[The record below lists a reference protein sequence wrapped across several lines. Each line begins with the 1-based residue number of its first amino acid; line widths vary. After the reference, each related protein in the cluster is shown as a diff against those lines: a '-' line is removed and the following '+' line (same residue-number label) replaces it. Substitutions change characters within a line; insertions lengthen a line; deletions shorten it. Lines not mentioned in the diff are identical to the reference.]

1 MLSET
6 PGLLSC
12 RVVVGLYV
20 RVRSYVYRA
29 VLQSKE
35 ERYVCVQDGNCRVR
49 KAGERGPSTK
59 ALGGPQ
65 TMMGW
70 SPVVLVLQ
78 DPIASEMRKFYI
90 VLHRVRRGRNPWSP
104 LRL

>member
-1 MLSET
+1 M
-6 PGLLSC
+6 
-12 RVVVGLYV
+12 
-20 RVRSYVYRA
+20 
-29 VLQSKE
+29 
-35 ERYVCVQDGNCRVR
+35 YVCVPTCTGRYCRARKREVRMCTDGNCRVR

-78 DPIASEMRKFYI
+78 DPIASEMKKFYI